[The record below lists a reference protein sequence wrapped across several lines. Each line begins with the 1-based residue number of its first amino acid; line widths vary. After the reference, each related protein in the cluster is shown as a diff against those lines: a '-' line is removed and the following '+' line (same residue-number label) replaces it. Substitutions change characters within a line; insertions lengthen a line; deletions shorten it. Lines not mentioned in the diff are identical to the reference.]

1 MSHTECTAFLEQIVY
16 YLDNELAEED
26 VVEVRVHLSGC
37 GPCHDAYDVQKAIK
51 SLVARSC
58 SERAPEELKA
68 KVLYSIRQSVTE
80 VSITEVAVS
89 KVTDRASFDSANGPG
104 V

>member
-16 YLDNELAEED
+16 YLDNELAEDD
-26 VVEVRVHLSGC
+26 VVEVRLHLDGC

-58 SERAPEELKA
+58 AERAPEELKA
-68 KVLYSIRQSVTE
+68 KVLYSIRHSVTQ
-80 VSITEVAVS
+80 VSVQRLAPSEA
-89 KVTDRASFDSANGPG
+89 DSASGTG

>member
-26 VVEVRVHLSGC
+26 VVEVRLHLDGC

-58 SERAPEELKA
+58 AERAPEELKA
-68 KVLYSIRQSVTE
+68 KVLYSIRHSVTQ
-80 VSITEVAVS
+80 VSVQRFSPEA
-89 KVTDRASFDSANGPG
+89 DSAPG
-104 V
+104 TGV

>member
-1 MSHTECTAFLEQIVY
+1 VSHTECTAFLEQIVY
-16 YLDNELAEED
+16 YLDNELTEDD
-26 VVEVRVHLSGC
+26 VVEVRLHLDGC

-58 SERAPEELKA
+58 AERAPDALKA

-80 VSITEVAVS
+80 VSVTEVS
-89 KVTDRASFDSANGPG
+89 LQVTDGLPTDSPRGLD

>member
-1 MSHTECTAFLEQIVY
+1 VSHTECTAFLEQIVY

-26 VVEVRVHLSGC
+26 VVEVRLHLDGC

-58 SERAPEELKA
+58 AERAPEELKA
-68 KVLYSIRQSVTE
+68 KVLYSIRHSVTE
-80 VSITEVAVS
+80 VSVQRRTPSEA
-89 KVTDRASFDSANGPG
+89 DSAPG
-104 V
+104 TGL